1 MMSQRSGVSA
11 RPKVYHTDP
20 ALKLNPTEEQWNAIV
35 MENFEK
41 HNQDKRD
48 TIKYAFGK
56 SKKIQEE
63 QCVQIKNR

>member
-1 MMSQRSGVSA
+1 
-11 RPKVYHTDP
+11 
-20 ALKLNPTEEQWNAIV
+20 LNPTEEQWNAIV

-41 HNQDKRD
+41 HKQDKRD
-48 TIKYAFGK
+48 TKKYAFGK